1 MLVGCLAIAGA
12 GFPFAMGWI
21 GGDALTGLGLSG
33 FYSKDAILEQAYSFW
48 QHNPSAWSS
57 VFFLAAAGGAAIT
70 AFYMFRMW
78 YLTFAGQPRNRDRY
92 EHAHESPPVMYMPLV
107 ILAVMAAAVAWTPYQ
122 AMVGGLLGV
131 IVFGAAKLLRRP
143 EPVVVAAGHGH
154 DSHGHGSHGHS
165 SHGHET
171 HGHDAHG
178 HDAHGHDAHS
188 ADATRVPVADIPLIA
203 SGLMLVVG
211 FLTHLAY
218 RAAGVADLTLA
229 GLLESARPAGTAATM
244 HAVWLSGWVWPAEHL
259 SHEPSIVVR
268 VTMMAMG
275 TAFTGFLLATVM
287 YGWRRLDAAEVR
299 RQFQPIYRLLW
310 NKWWFD
316 ELYDWLF
323 VRPSLGI
330 ARMVAG
336 FDRNWIDWLIDNVA
350 SMTKAFAFAWDYIAD
365 RSLVDGFVNRLA
377 EWTYATGLTLRS
389 VQTGRVRQYVMFIVI
404 GAVAMFV
411 LISLWNT
418 SLAG

>member
-1 MLVGCLAIAGA
+1 
-12 GFPFAMGWI
+12 MGWI
-21 GGDALTGLGLSG
+21 GGDSLTGLGLSG
-33 FYSKDAILEQAYSFW
+33 FYSKDAILEQAFSFW

-107 ILAVMAAAVAWTPYQ
+107 ILALMAIAVAWTPYQ
-122 AMVGGLLGV
+122 AIVGGLVGV
-131 IVFGAAKLLRRP
+131 IIFGAARLLRRP
-143 EPVVVAAGHGH
+143 TPAAPVAAGHAH
-154 DSHGHGSHGHS
+154 VSHGHDSHGHS
-165 SHGHET
+165 SHGHDS
-171 HGHDAHG
+171 HGHADHG
-178 HDAHGHDAHS
+178 AAPS
-188 ADATRVPVADIPLIA
+188 RVPVADIPLIG
-203 SGLMLVVG
+203 SVLVLAVG
-211 FLTHLAY
+211 FLTYLAY

-229 GLLESARPAGTAATM
+229 GLLESARPMGTAATM
-244 HAVWLSGWVWPAEHL
+244 NALWLAGWVWPAEHL
-259 SHEPSIVVR
+259 SHEPSTVVR
-268 VTMMAMG
+268 VTMIAMG
-275 TAFTGFLLATVM
+275 TAFSGFLLATVM
-287 YGWRRLDAAEVR
+287 YGWRQLDAAEVR

-316 ELYDWLF
+316 ELYDGLF

-336 FDRNWIDWLIDNVA
+336 FDRNGIDWLIDKVA
-350 SMTKAFAFAWDYIAD
+350 STTKSFAFAWDYIAD

-389 VQTGRVRQYVMFIVI
+389 VQTGRIRQYVMFIVI

-411 LISLWNT
+411 LISLWTT